1 MTTAPTDHFLSL
13 RDVDLSLES
22 PSGKIDI
29 LRNLNLSVGKGET
42 VSITGPSGSG
52 KSTMMLVTAGLQKP
66 SAGQISI
73 NNNDITAMNEDE
85 LARFRRDHIGIVFQN
100 FHLVPTMTALENTA
114 IPLEFAGLRNV
125 FEKAEDILKA
135 VGLGHRLHHY
145 PSQLSG
151 GEQQRVALA
160 RAVVTNPDLLMAD
173 EPTGNLDQATGEKIM
188 DLLFNL
194 ADEKGMTLMLIT
206 HDLSLAKRCR
216 RSITMTDGVLSES
229 HDDAA

>member
-13 RDVDLSLES
+13 RDIYLSLES

-194 ADEKGMTLMLIT
+194 AEEKGMTLMLIT
-206 HDLSLAKRCR
+206 HDPSLAKRCG
-216 RSITMTDGVLSES
+216 RSVTMTDGVLSES